1 MPREDLNLCFERLAM
16 IAAARGDRARAAEY
30 YRKKADFVHARG
42 EWHDAVI
49 ETYLRVKPH
58 QKCAPSGST
67 NLSGLLSAYE

>member
-42 EWHDAVI
+42 EWYDAVM
-49 ETYLRVKPH
+49 ETYLRVKRTNSARPLDD
-58 QKCAPSGST
+58 APGGQD
-67 NLSGLLSAYE
+67 L